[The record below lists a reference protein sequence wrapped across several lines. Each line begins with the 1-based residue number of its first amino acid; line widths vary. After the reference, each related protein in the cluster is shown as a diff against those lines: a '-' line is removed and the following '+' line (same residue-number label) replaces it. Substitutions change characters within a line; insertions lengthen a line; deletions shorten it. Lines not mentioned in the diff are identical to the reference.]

1 MQCGPREEFQL
12 NGKKALSSH
21 STRGKD
27 RCLSAVATGRFLFCL
42 YREKY
47 LHISFWRAFSLYLT
61 SAADLNSL
69 VLLPGGL
76 LWLNLTTFGVS
87 KDLVSPPSSEY
98 TPLLCSRYSVIWL
111 RNVDNAQS
119 RQWQDPVFSR
129 LRQSETN
136 CIGYLSVNG

>member
-1 MQCGPREEFQL
+1 MCGPQEEFQL

-21 STRGKD
+21 STRAKD
-27 RCLSAVATGRFLFCL
+27 RSLSAVATGRFLFCL

-76 LWLNLTTFGVS
+76 LWM
-87 KDLVSPPSSEY
+87 PY
-98 TPLLCSRYSVIWL
+98 
-111 RNVDNAQS
+111 
-119 RQWQDPVFSR
+119 
-129 LRQSETN
+129 
-136 CIGYLSVNG
+136 

>member
-1 MQCGPREEFQL
+1 LKNGRAAGADGITAELLKGAEKPVSEALHKVILSLCGPQEEFQL

-21 STRGKD
+21 STRAKD
-27 RCLSAVATGRFLFCL
+27 RSLSAVATGRFLFCL

-76 LWLNLTTFGVS
+76 LWM
-87 KDLVSPPSSEY
+87 PY
-98 TPLLCSRYSVIWL
+98 
-111 RNVDNAQS
+111 
-119 RQWQDPVFSR
+119 
-129 LRQSETN
+129 
-136 CIGYLSVNG
+136 